1 MNRDADEKLYNLT
14 YDERSTICKTMVAHG
29 LVVDFL
35 GKLADNQKIRP
46 LFATKMMTQYP
57 NARSGDER
65 HQEAMMSDIMDYL
78 SKNVDS
84 NMRTKGEL
92 YEFVARH
99 EGEAI
104 VVEMRKKPFNKL
116 LPDFSRSI
124 PFEQAED
131 FCKRFLS
138 PPLQPNEISHL
149 KRQAFDPVQS
159 LFEQA
164 YRKDTYRTCQG
175 LARGFQEC
183 GYAECLRLL
192 QDNGYAPKMD
202 ATRPLLEKNQRTE
215 EDNMDPLAATLR
227 QRQQQNLSTAAFLQ
241 DTTNHYRNAILTAM
255 DETGAW
261 KALLANRGLLSGP
274 QMEAWV
280 AKLSREWTESRS
292 NNPSWQVL
300 KSLLLNDRDFAAGSL
315 EELARALSGIGV
327 DTAVASMVSFY
338 STKKNQQN
346 AKSTEAFSAQTSLR
360 AWLVPSV
367 CDECEADALVN
378 KLRDA
383 GVRDVDDLRDFT
395 KDDLKGAGFNVR
407 QANTVVRKL
416 KEQKK

>member
-1 MNRDADEKLYNLT
+1 MEGSSSSSLSAQDFGRLCVKMGNLLTREDRARVVASIDPRPGVVDSNSRDSMTFFGYLQMRMKFDRDNIDLNLWQDYPSVVALIRETTRVPFEKLAY
-14 YDERSTICKTMVAHG
+14 S
-29 LVVDFL
+29 
-35 GKLADNQKIRP
+35 LADNFNDAI
-46 LFATKMMTQYP
+46 A
-57 NARSGDER
+57 E
-65 HQEAMMSDIMDYL
+65 
-78 SKNVDS
+78 
-84 NMRTKGEL
+84 
-92 YEFVARH
+92 EFC
-99 EGEAI
+99 G
-104 VVEMRKKPFNKL
+104 
-116 LPDFSRSI
+116 
-124 PFEQAED
+124 
-131 FCKRFLS
+131 RFLS
-138 PPLQPNEISHL
+138 PPLQPRDIEFIARNNFGVS
-149 KRQAFDPVQS
+149 RA
-159 LFEQA
+159 LFQEA
-164 YRKDTYRTCQG
+164 YKKDNGLTLRG

-183 GYAECLRLL
+183 GYTECLRLL
-192 QDNGYAPKMD
+192 QDNGYAPKVD
-202 ATRPLLEKNQRTE
+202 ASATRPLLEKNQRTE
-215 EDNMDPLAATLR
+215 EDVMDPLAATLR
-227 QRQQQNLSTAAFLQ
+227 QRQQQNLSTIAFLQ

-280 AKLSREWTESRS
+280 AKLSREWTETRS

-315 EELARALSGIGV
+315 EELARALTGIGV
-327 DTAVASMVSFY
+327 DTAVDSMVSFY

-367 CDECEADALVN
+367 CDECDADALVN

-383 GVRDVDDLRDFT
+383 GVRDVEDLRDFT

-407 QANTVVRKL
+407 QANTIVRKL